1 MVDANKMIR
10 DGVSAAETPTAGP
23 RPTPWRGRGLEMEFN
38 HTGNNA
44 ISRVHRK
51 KPRYMQVTGRG

>member
-1 MVDANKMIR
+1 MVDANKMTR

-23 RPTPWRGRGLEMEFN
+23 RGGRGLETEFN

-51 KPRYMQVTGRG
+51 KPRSMQVTGRG